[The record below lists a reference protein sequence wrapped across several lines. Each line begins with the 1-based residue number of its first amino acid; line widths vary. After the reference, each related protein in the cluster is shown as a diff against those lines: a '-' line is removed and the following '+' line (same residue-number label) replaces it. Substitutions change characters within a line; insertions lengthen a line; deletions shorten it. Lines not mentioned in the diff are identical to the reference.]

1 MRSKGLNK
9 LFFTILS
16 GTFIVLGST
25 MNAKASD
32 NFANSMPMVPIVE
45 IDNVLSRENQMDTAD
60 NIQLYLVK
68 NDKGEY
74 LNIAFS
80 NVSDFA
86 YIRYAASE
94 KSDWSGKMYKGTT
107 VEILDNQGDWVR
119 IKSGNVYGYVQAK
132 DLIMGKDAK
141 EYDSD
146 NTAQIYNYA
155 ESRVEEEARL
165 LKEEA
170 ERKGREVIEYG
181 SQFIGNPYVWGGTSL
196 VNGTDCS
203 GFVQAVYANFG
214 ISLPRTT
221 WSMESVGT
229 PVSYEEM
236 LPGDIVLYNGHVG
249 LYAGNDTILNA
260 LNERQGITISNAR
273 YAPIITIR
281 RVL

>member
-1 MRSKGLNK
+1 MKLKGLNK
-9 LFFTILS
+9 LFLFILS
-16 GTFIVLGST
+16 GTFIVLGSA
-25 MNAKASD
+25 MNVKASD
-32 NFANSMPMVPIVE
+32 NFANSMSMVPIVE
-45 IDNVLSRENQMDTAD
+45 IDNVLSRDNQMDTTD

-94 KSDWSGKMYKGTT
+94 KSDWAGKMYKGTA
-107 VEILDNQGDWVR
+107 VEILDNQGEWVR

-132 DLIMGKDAK
+132 DLIMGKKAK

-146 NTAQIYNYA
+146 NVDKIYSYA
-155 ESRVEEEARL
+155 ESKVEEEARL
-165 LKEEA
+165 LKEES
-170 ERKGREVIEYG
+170 ERRGREVIEYG

-196 VNGTDCS
+196 MYGADCS
-203 GFVQAVYANFG
+203 GFVQSVYADFG
-214 ISLPRTT
+214 IYLPRTT
-221 WSMESVGT
+221 WDMESVGI
-229 PVSYEEM
+229 PVSYDEM
-236 LPGDIVLYNGHVG
+236 MPGDIVLYDGHVG

-260 LNERQGITISNAR
+260 IDESHGIGISSAL
-273 YAPIITIR
+273 YAPIVTIR

>member
-1 MRSKGLNK
+1 MKLKGLNK
-9 LFFTILS
+9 LFLFILS

-25 MNAKASD
+25 MNVKASD
-32 NFANSMPMVPIVE
+32 NFANSMSMVPIVE
-45 IDNVLSRENQMDTAD
+45 IDNVLSRDNQMDTTD

-94 KSDWSGKMYKGTT
+94 KSDWAGKMYKGTA
-107 VEILDNQGDWVR
+107 VEILDNQGEWVR

-132 DLIMGKDAK
+132 DLIMGKKAK

-146 NTAQIYNYA
+146 NVDKIYSYA
-155 ESRVEEEARL
+155 ESKVEEEARL
-165 LKEEA
+165 LKEES
-170 ERKGREVIEYG
+170 ERRGREVIEYG

-196 VNGTDCS
+196 MYGADCS
-203 GFVQAVYANFG
+203 GFVQSVYADFG
-214 ISLPRTT
+214 IYLPRTT
-221 WSMESVGT
+221 WDMESVGI
-229 PVSYEEM
+229 PVSYDEM
-236 LPGDIVLYNGHVG
+236 MPGDIVLYDGHVG

-260 LNERQGITISNAR
+260 IDESHGIGISSAL
-273 YAPIITIR
+273 YAPIVTIR